1 VGSLNNP
8 IWLNKKYEDRVEQEI
23 RVDKKPQFIKGS
35 ENSKIVQ
42 NPIRK
47 EPLLFLSY
55 AFLFLEKGLLAV
67 SFKK

>member
-1 VGSLNNP
+1 M
-8 IWLNKKYEDRVEQEI
+8 
-23 RVDKKPQFIKGS
+23 DKKPQFIKGS